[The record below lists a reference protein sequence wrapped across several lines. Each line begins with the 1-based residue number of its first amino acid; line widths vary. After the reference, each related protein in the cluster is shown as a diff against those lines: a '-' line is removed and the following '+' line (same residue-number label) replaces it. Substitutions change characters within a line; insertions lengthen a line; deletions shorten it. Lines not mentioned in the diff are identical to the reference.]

1 LSQGSANSL
10 SQIAL
15 YLPSTRQMITPC
27 AHIFCRDCAYRALP
41 KESRAVSRAVP
52 GVRPGPPRDGT
63 GPVPGGGPASELGV
77 GAVAVTGAVG
87 GTAGERG
94 SHNLKRFDGFR
105 TGSGSSHGQNM
116 ALTVL
121 LVPNALNSLLGC
133 CLLFVFLG
141 TLVTTL
147 PSSLPQGYFAHKKHP
162 PP

>member
-52 GVRPGPPRDGT
+52 GVRPGPPRGGT
-63 GPVPGGGPASELGV
+63 GPVLGGGPASELGV
-77 GAVAVTGAVG
+77 GAVATPGAVG

-94 SHNLKRFDGFR
+94 RDNLKDSRDFR
-105 TGSGSSHGQNM
+105 SENGSSQGQNM
-116 ALTVL
+116 ASTVL
-121 LVPNALNSLLGC
+121 LVPNALNSILGC
-133 CLLFVFLG
+133 CLLFAFLG
-141 TLVTTL
+141 ILVTTL
-147 PSSLPQGYFAHKKHP
+147 PSSLLQGYFAHKKHP